1 MNSTFTK
8 VSNLNIN
15 KSSKIFLTIASS
27 SLFLYALGQASI
39 FKNILSGAFSCS
51 G

>member
-1 MNSTFTK
+1 MNSAFSKISNLRLNK
-8 VSNLNIN
+8 VS
-15 KSSKIFLTIASS
+15 KIAITATSLTF
-27 SLFLYALGQASI
+27 FLYALGQATI